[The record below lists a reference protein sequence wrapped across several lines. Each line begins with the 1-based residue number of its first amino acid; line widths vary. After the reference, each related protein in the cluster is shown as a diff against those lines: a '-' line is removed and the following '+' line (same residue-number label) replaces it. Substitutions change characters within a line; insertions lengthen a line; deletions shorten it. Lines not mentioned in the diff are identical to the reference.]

1 MPIRY
6 KIKIT
11 WKNGEYEEIITDSYN
26 LNSEDITGIIIGHYP
41 TVNEITMLP
50 YANMESYEIEPIKER

>member
-26 LNSEDITGIIIGHYP
+26 LNSENITGIIIDNYP
-41 TVNEITMLP
+41 TINEITMLP
-50 YANMESYEIEPIKER
+50 YADMESWEIEPIKEK

>member
-6 KIKIT
+6 RIKIT

-26 LNSEDITGIIIGHYP
+26 LYP
-41 TVNEITMLP
+41 PARL
-50 YANMESYEIEPIKER
+50 